1 MRLLL
6 SNAPWAGAVVCVK
19 ASIDIVIGQIVLLGL
34 CGNQIP
40 FILEGAF
47 KPIFVIFGQASFT
60 SIFVNLLIIL
70 RPPKNWITKQQ
81 RHIGIIKIKRMSAHY
96 MDFIGIYFD
105 LR

>member
-40 FILEGAF
+40 FILEESLQTDICYF
-47 KPIFVIFGQASFT
+47 WT
-60 SIFVNLLIIL
+60 SVV
-70 RPPKNWITKQQ
+70 
-81 RHIGIIKIKRMSAHY
+81 Y
-96 MDFIGIYFD
+96 EYFRKSSNHTPTTQE
-105 LR
+105 LEY